1 MKKFYALIALVF
13 ALTACSTPQGAT
25 SSADAK
31 SARDEERAKQ
41 KAEEQE
47 YDAATYQIAVDALN
61 AHEFVLEADQLISR
75 RGRTAFVNTTTN
87 FVMMNKD
94 KATVQIAANGM
105 IAGPNGVGGITV
117 DGNVSDVKMKT
128 SKKGNVD
135 FSFNVQGIGISAQ
148 VFITLT
154 NGSNEASATVY
165 PNFNSNTITLNG
177 NIVTLGESSVF
188 KGRTLF

>member
-13 ALTACSTPQGAT
+13 TLVACSTPQGAT
-25 SSADAK
+25 SSADKKA
-31 SARDEERAKQ
+31 ARDQERDKQ
-41 KAEEQE
+41 KAEEE
-47 YDAATYQIAVDALN
+47 VYDEATFQIAVQALN

-75 RGRTAFVNTTTN
+75 RGMSAFVNTTTN

-94 KATVQIAANGM
+94 RATVQIASNGM

-117 DGNVSDVKMKT
+117 DGMVSDVKLKT
-128 SKKGNVD
+128 SKKGDID
-135 FSFNVQGIGISAQ
+135 FSFNVQGVGISAQ
-148 VFITLT
+148 VLISMS

-165 PNFNSNTITLNG
+165 PNFNSNNITLNG

-188 KGRTLF
+188 KGRSF